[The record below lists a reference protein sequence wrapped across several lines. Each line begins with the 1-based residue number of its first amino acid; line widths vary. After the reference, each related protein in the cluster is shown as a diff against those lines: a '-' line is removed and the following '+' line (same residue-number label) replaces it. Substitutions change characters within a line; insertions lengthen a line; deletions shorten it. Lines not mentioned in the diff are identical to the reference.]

1 MSRIGMVNFCN
12 GKRRREN
19 EMETVEL
26 EAEFISK
33 MDVAR
38 MLSCSTK
45 TVERRTEEG
54 IFTAYEIGGLIRYKK
69 SEVLEA
75 LKRKNK

>member
-1 MSRIGMVNFCN
+1 MYQA
-12 GKRRREN
+12 
-19 EMETVEL
+19 EL
-26 EAEFISK
+26 DPEYISK
-33 MDVAR
+33 MYIAR

>member
-1 MSRIGMVNFCN
+1 M
-12 GKRRREN
+12 KTTEQ
-19 EMETVEL
+19 

-45 TVERRTEEG
+45 TVERRTEKG
-54 IFTAYEIGGLIRYKK
+54 IFIAYETGGLIRYKK
-69 SEVLEA
+69 SEVLAA
-75 LKRKNK
+75 LKRKKK

>member
-1 MSRIGMVNFCN
+1 MEA
-12 GKRRREN
+12 KAKEK
-19 EMETVEL
+19 EMKTAEL

-33 MDVAR
+33 MDVAH

>member
-1 MSRIGMVNFCN
+1 M
-12 GKRRREN
+12 KTKEQ
-19 EMETVEL
+19 
-26 EAEFISK
+26 EAEYISK

-45 TVERRTEEG
+45 TVERRTEKR
-54 IFTAYEIGGLIRYKK
+54 IFIAYKTGGLIRYKK
-69 SEVLEA
+69 SEILEA

>member
-1 MSRIGMVNFCN
+1 M
-12 GKRRREN
+12 KTTEQK
-19 EMETVEL
+19 
-26 EAEFISK
+26 AEYISK
-33 MDVAR
+33 MDVAL

-45 TVERRTEEG
+45 TVERWTEKG
-54 IFTAYEIGGLIRYKK
+54 ILTAYEIGGLIRYKK

>member
-1 MSRIGMVNFCN
+1 MSLIGMVNFWN
-12 GKRRREN
+12 GKTRRVN
-19 EMETVEL
+19 EMKTAEL

-45 TVERRTEEG
+45 TVERWTEKG
-54 IFTAYEIGGLIRYKK
+54 TFNAYEIGGLIRYKK

-75 LKRKNK
+75 LKRKEK